1 MIYIL
6 TSCLLMTS
14 CQSVKTIYIE
24 KYVVPDINPPIFPA
38 LDREIHEDGSWTIPK
53 KDVDALAEFYLKYK
67 TAVEI
72 YNHDKELFE
81 EITE

>member
-6 TSCLLMTS
+6 ASCLLMTS
-14 CQSVKTIYIE
+14 CQSVKTEYIDR
-24 KYVVPDINPPIFPA
+24 YVVPKITFPIFPA
-38 LDREIHEDGSWTIPK
+38 LDREINEDGSWTIPK
-53 KDVDALAEFYLKYK
+53 NDVDALSEFYLRYK